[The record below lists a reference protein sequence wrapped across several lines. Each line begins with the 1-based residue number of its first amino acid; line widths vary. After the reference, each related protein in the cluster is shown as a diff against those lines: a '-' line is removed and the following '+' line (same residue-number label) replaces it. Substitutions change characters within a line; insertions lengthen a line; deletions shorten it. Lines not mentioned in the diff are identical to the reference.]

1 MLRDLRK
8 TYFYY
13 ESESFGGL
21 LRRFFL
27 FLNLYI
33 KIISFKPNYR
43 DKAYLNSE
51 KALWIKF
58 SCMKRELNRT
68 YLKVP
73 PQ

>member
-13 ESESFGGL
+13 ESVI
-21 LRRFFL
+21 LRRFASKDFL
-27 FLNLYI
+27 FMNLYI

-43 DKAYLNSE
+43 DKTYLNFE

-58 SCMKRELNRT
+58 SCMKRELKIPLNS
-68 YLKVP
+68 
-73 PQ
+73 

>member
-1 MLRDLRK
+1 M
-8 TYFYY
+8 
-13 ESESFGGL
+13 
-21 LRRFFL
+21 
-27 FLNLYI
+27 NLYI

-58 SCMKRELNRT
+58 SCMKREPNRT